1 MSRHMCHCQL
11 RHLCILVSGPASG
24 QWQPGHVSGQQPDAN
39 MMMQQIQQLQQTVR
53 ELQSGGGGGGGYPG
67 GAGGQG
73 APGGYSSGAMPG
85 TQGMSNYRTGGTW
98 SSGANGEKGGMNTKT
113 EINEEEQTVLLVSN
127 IPPTLANPDSLFYVF
142 EKFGTV
148 VKVKVLHNK
157 RNTALI
163 QMSQP
168 SEAQLAIQQQE
179 QLNRNGGDIY
189 VNFSSKFAD
198 IRMPE
203 PGSIHDDGLSK
214 DFTGKFVSLHVG
226 NPRDRPQQF
235 GMDMGGGFNGGFGGG
250 MDMMRGGGMGGFG
263 GGRGGGGFHGDM
275 GGDNFDNYGGRG
287 QGGGG
292 VVLLISNIPDEI
304 ANVDNIF
311 NMIGMY
317 GDVMF
322 VKILRNKRDCAMVQM
337 AKPHHAQQVKQCLDH
352 AKIGGNKL
360 CVSYSRVDNLL
371 NKRMEEG
378 DELQRNFVNSRN
390 HRYRN
395 HNTAAKLQ
403 KNLGPPTSTLHVA
416 NLPEGFTSG
425 DIRVSGQHDY
435 QRAGVKSSY
444 CRICSLR
451 RVSLSKRLLS
461 VEIMATWHSCQCRG

>member
-1 MSRHMCHCQL
+1 
-11 RHLCILVSGPASG
+11 
-24 QWQPGHVSGQQPDAN
+24 

-53 ELQSGGGGGGGYPG
+53 ELQSGGGGGGGFPG
-67 GAGGQG
+67 GAGGQS

-98 SSGANGEKGGMNTKT
+98 STGTREGGVGGMNTKT

-148 VKVKVLHNK
+148 VKIKVLHNK
-157 RNTALI
+157 RSTALI

-203 PGSIHDDGLSK
+203 PGSLHDDGLSK

-226 NPRDRPQQF
+226 PVRDRPQQF
-235 GMDMGGGFNGGFGGG
+235 GM
-250 MDMMRGGGMGGFG
+250 
-263 GGRGGGGFHGDM
+263 
-275 GGDNFDNYGGRG
+275 
-287 QGGGG
+287 
-292 VVLLISNIPDEI
+292 
-304 ANVDNIF
+304 DNIF

-360 CVSYSRVDNLL
+360 CVSFSRVDNLL

-416 NLPEGFTSG
+416 NFPEGFTSG
-425 DIRVSGQHDY
+425 DVRDLFIEKGFT
-435 QRAGVKSSY
+435 VKEAAD
-444 CRICSLR
+444 CGNNGNMA
-451 RVSLSKRLLS
+451 LLS
-461 VEIMATWHSCQCRG
+461 MPSPDEALMALAVMHNLAPEELKFKNAAGLCVSFSKKNG

>member
-1 MSRHMCHCQL
+1 MSL
-11 RHLCILVSGPASG
+11 SAPSVISGPG
-24 QWQPGHVSGQQPDAN
+24 QWQPGHVSGQQAPDAN

-53 ELQSGGGGGGGYPG
+53 ELQSGGGGGGGFPG
-67 GAGGQG
+67 GAGGQS
-73 APGGYSSGAMPG
+73 APGGYSSGAGGPMPG
-85 TQGMSNYRTGGTW
+85 TQGMSNYRTGSSGTW
-98 SSGANGEKGGMNTKT
+98 SSGTGEKGGMNLKT

-157 RNTALI
+157 RSTALI

-203 PGSIHDDGLSK
+203 PGSLHDDGLSK
-214 DFTGKFVSLHVG
+214 DFTGKFVSLYVG

-235 GMDMGGGFNGGFGGG
+235 GMDNMGGGFNGGFGGG

-263 GGRGGGGFHGDM
+263 GGRGGGGGFHGDM
-275 GGDNFDNYGGRG
+275 GGDNYDNFGGRG

-360 CVSYSRVDNLL
+360 CVSFSRVDNLL

-416 NLPEGFTSG
+416 NFPEGFTSG
-425 DIRVSGQHDY
+425 DVRVSGQHGI
-435 QRAGVKSSY
+435 Q
-444 CRICSLR
+444 
-451 RVSLSKRLLS
+451 
-461 VEIMATWHSCQCRG
+461 CQL

>member
-1 MSRHMCHCQL
+1 
-11 RHLCILVSGPASG
+11 
-24 QWQPGHVSGQQPDAN
+24 

-53 ELQSGGGGGGGYPG
+53 ELQSGGGGSGGAGAAGGYPG

-73 APGGYSSGAMPG
+73 APGGYPSGGGGRGDFTMPG

-98 SSGANGEKGGMNTKT
+98 SSGASGSNMGMKAGMKA
-113 EINEEEQTVLLVSN
+113 EVNEEEQTVLLVSN

-142 EKFGTV
+142 EKFGSV
-148 VKVKVLHNK
+148 VKIKVLHNK
-157 RNTALI
+157 RSTALI

-168 SEAQLAIQQQE
+168 CEAQVAIQQQE

-189 VNFSSKFAD
+189 VNFSSKFMD

-203 PGSIHDDGLSK
+203 PGSMHDDGLSK

-226 NPRDRPQQF
+226 NPRDRHQQF
-235 GMDMGGGFNGGFGGG
+235 GMDNMGGGFNGGFGGG
-250 MDMMRGGGMGGFG
+250 MDMMRGGAMGGFG
-263 GGRGGGGFHGDM
+263 GGRGAGGGFHGDM
-275 GGDNFDNYGGRG
+275 GGDDFDNFGGRG
-287 QGGGG
+287 QGGGC

-360 CVSYSRVDNLL
+360 CVSFSRVDNLL

-378 DELQRNFVNSRN
+378 DELQRNYVNSRN

-416 NLPEGFTSG
+416 NFPEGFTSG
-425 DIRVSGQHDY
+425 DVRVGGQIDFLK
-435 QRAGVKSSY
+435 AD
-444 CRICSLR
+444 
-451 RVSLSKRLLS
+451 RL
-461 VEIMATWHSCQCRG
+461 

>member
-1 MSRHMCHCQL
+1 M
-11 RHLCILVSGPASG
+11 SGPG
-24 QWQPGHVSGQQPDAN
+24 QWQPGHVSGRPDAN

-53 ELQSGGGGGGGYPG
+53 ELQSGGGGGGYTG

-73 APGGYSSGAMPG
+73 APGGYPSGGGGGLGDFNIPG
-85 TQGMSNYRTGGTW
+85 TQGMSNYRSGGTW
-98 SSGANGEKGGMNTKT
+98 STGGRNDRNNEGTGRNTT
-113 EINEEEQTVLLVSN
+113 SEVNEEEQTVMLVSN

-157 RNTALI
+157 RSTALI

-168 SEAQLAIQQQE
+168 SEAQRAIQEQE
-179 QLNRNGGDIY
+179 TLNRNGGDIY
-189 VNFSSKFAD
+189 VNFSSKFSD

-203 PGSIHDDGLSK
+203 PGSMHDDGLSK

-226 NPRDRPQQF
+226 NPRDRPHQF
-235 GMDMGGGFNGGFGGG
+235 GMDSMNNMGGGFNGGFGGG
-250 MDMMRGGGMGGFG
+250 SMDMMRGGGMGGFG

-275 GGDNFDNYGGRG
+275 GADNFDGSGGRG
-287 QGGGG
+287 PGGGA

-304 ANVDNIF
+304 AKTDNIF
-311 NMIGMY
+311 NMVGMY

-322 VKILRNKRDCAMVQM
+322 VKILRNKRDCAMVQV
-337 AKPHHAQQVKQCLDH
+337 AKPHQAQQVKQCLDQ

-360 CVSYSRVDNLL
+360 CVSFSRVDNLL
-371 NKRMEEG
+371 NKRMDEG
-378 DELQRNFVNSRN
+378 DELQKNFVNCRN

-395 HNTAAKLQ
+395 HATAAKLQ
-403 KNLGPPTSTLHVA
+403 KNLGPPTSTLHVG

-425 DIRVSGQHDY
+425 DVRVRCIFIRSL
-435 QRAGVKSSY
+435 
-444 CRICSLR
+444 SLR
-451 RVSLSKRLLS
+451 NLL
-461 VEIMATWHSCQCRG
+461 QL